1 MGVPVH
7 LLQSM
12 TVEDFLG
19 FTESRPDEERWELI
33 DGEPILNASP
43 SYLHQKIVGNLIITL
58 SAVERRKRATWSA
71 IPGIGVRLSERSAP
85 VPDVLVRPK
94 DHLTGRTCDD
104 MIVAFEVLSPK
115 TSDRDLHWKRQA
127 YASLP
132 SLAHYVVIAQDTVE
146 VAAYARHR
154 DFSEQRLDSLEARL
168 DLDALG
174 ASIELSE
181 IYRDTGLQAG

>member
-12 TVEDFLG
+12 TVENFLG

-43 SYLHQKIVGNLIITL
+43 SYLHQKIVGNLIIAL

-85 VPDVLVRPK
+85 VPNVLVRAK
-94 DHLTGRTCDD
+94 DHLAGRTCDD
-104 MIVAFEVLSPK
+104 MILAFEVLSPK

-132 SLAHYVVIAQDTVE
+132 SLAHYVVIAQDAIE
-146 VAAYARHR
+146 VGSYARHR
-154 DFSEQRLDSLEARL
+154 DFREQRLGSLGARL
-168 DLDALG
+168 DLDALD
-174 ASIELSE
+174 ASIKLSE
-181 IYRDTGLQAG
+181 IYQDTGLQVG